1 VIEKVTRD
9 IEDRF
14 HFNTAISAVMELVNL
29 AYNIKLPVKGP
40 DAEGVLRHAAES
52 AVLLLSPIV
61 PHFAEEI
68 WHLLGHQE
76 SILLSPWPRHR
87 EDALVKDE
95 VTVVVQVN
103 GKLRNRFVVALD
115 TDEQALKQMAVED
128 EKVGKFID
136 GKTIRKVIVV
146 PNKLVNIVV

>member
-1 VIEKVTRD
+1 
-9 IEDRF
+9 
-14 HFNTAISAVMELVNL
+14 MELVNL
-29 AYNIKLPVKGP
+29 AYNIDLPARGP
-40 DAEGVLRHAAES
+40 HAEGVLRHAAES

-68 WHLLGHQE
+68 WHLLGHRQ
-76 SILLSPWPRHR
+76 SILLASWPRHR
-87 EDALVKDE
+87 EDALVQDE

-115 TDEQALKQMAVED
+115 TDKETLQQMAVAD
-128 EKVGKFID
+128 EKVAKFIE
-136 GKTIRKVIVV
+136 GKTIRKVIVI